1 MTVKLNLLKV
11 ALSNQNYDLAA
22 HALVYGMVKAKVEE
36 SKQKNGQ
43 KRRSKEQ
50 PKR

>member
-1 MTVKLNLLKV
+1 MAVKLNLLQV

-22 HALVYGMVKAKVEE
+22 HALVYGMVKVKVEE
-36 SKQKNGQ
+36 NDK
-43 KRRSKEQ
+43 KRRPKRQ